1 MLKQKNQHT
10 TFSNKMCQPWKAV
23 TVDVHGLCTNFVG
36 FSTEEFSPCLKGKIS
51 RVHAVDDQ
59 DTHI

>member
-1 MLKQKNQHT
+1 
-10 TFSNKMCQPWKAV
+10 MCQPWKAV